1 MTKKTHPW
9 AELLVG
15 FWDFRAQPVARG
27 GHPYTRAQNFD
38 FFKIGQHQACR
49 YSTCRSQCPEHEDN
63 FLFEIGPKMTKL
75 WTKTRCPYM
84 GVQANFGY
92 FCAIEWPNSNIF
104 QWNLFY
110 MISTLKLHHIPKF
123 QPSSY

>member
-1 MTKKTHPW
+1 MTKNLHPW

-27 GHPYTRAQNFD
+27 GHTHTRARNFE
-38 FFKIGQHQACR
+38 FFKIGENQACR

-75 WTKTRCPYM
+75 WTKNVCPYM
-84 GVQANFGY
+84 DASPNFDLIMAPE
-92 FCAIEWPNSNIF
+92 C
-104 QWNLFY
+104 
-110 MISTLKLHHIPKF
+110 PK
-123 QPSSY
+123 

>member
-1 MTKKTHPW
+1 MTNKKTPMRRTFGGVLGLPRSTDRARRPH
-9 AELLVG
+9 LYTCTK
-15 FWDFRAQPVARG
+15 FRIL
-27 GHPYTRAQNFD
+27 
-38 FFKIGQHQACR
+38 KIGQNQACR
-49 YSTCRSQCPEHEDN
+49 CSTCRSQCPEHEDN

-84 GVQANFGY
+84 GANGILGY
-92 FCAIEWPNSNIF
+92 YCAIKWPNFNIF

-123 QPSSY
+123 QPSSC